1 MPNRNKGGYKPRAQ
15 GPTPTRFRCKVG
27 GEWKPL
33 ADFSNNQQKNVKWQ
47 LDNGQNVDPAH
58 CGMTCKEHSAGSKLE
73 YRCEVCDL
81 IKPREHFSKAALR
94 RDEIICERCTA
105 WTETQEPSV
114 TPSPLET
121 GHVSI
126 EEQNQDV
133 WVRDFANADFFDDTD
148 LPRAPVTGLEGLGL
162 TDLESTADG
171 TRANQILSEV
181 LTRDGSASAS
191 ASAHSLAGGDTASV
205 ADDAMSTVT
214 RLPPHLAGKISTKAN
229 SVVSSS
235 VATTSNLK
243 QHNELPPHLR
253 GPGSISTAS
262 TVRKDREEAAKA
274 RQVPYNAWDSAGK
287 KHQAIKNP
295 TVMSSS
301 GASALSSADKSEYS
315 NPNLVGDWSDVPN
328 ALTAEPVTRGG
339 KSKWPKSSELRIPQS
354 EIKKQPVLLS
364 TKAKNVDPEVDRQR
378 RMHYCESD
386 DSDF

>member
-1 MPNRNKGGYKPRAQ
+1 MPNKNKGGYKPRAQ
-15 GPTPTRFRCKVG
+15 GTTPTRFRCKVG

-33 ADFSNNQQKNVKWQ
+33 ADFSNNQQKNIKWQ
-47 LDNGQNVDPAH
+47 LENRENVDPAH
-58 CGMTCKEHSAGSKLE
+58 CGMICKEHSAGTKLE

-121 GHVSI
+121 GHVSV
-126 EEQNQDV
+126 EEENEGV
-133 WVRDFANADFFDDTD
+133 WARDFANADFFGDTD
-148 LPRAPVTGLEGLGL
+148 ALPRAPITGLGGLGL
-162 TDLESTADG
+162 TELESTAEG

-181 LTRDGSASAS
+181 LTRDGSTSS
-191 ASAHSLAGGDTASV
+191 HSVVGAAGDTASV
-205 ADDAMSTVT
+205 ADEAMSTIT
-214 RLPPHLAGKISTKAN
+214 RLPPHLAGKVSTKAN
-229 SVVSSS
+229 SVVSS
-235 VATTSNLK
+235 VATSNLK

-262 TVRKDREEAAKA
+262 TVRKDREETAKA
-274 RQVPYNAWDSAGK
+274 RQVQYNAWDPTGK
-287 KHQAIKNP
+287 KHQAIKNL

-315 NPNLVGDWSDVPN
+315 NPNLIGDWSDVPN
-328 ALTAEPVTRGG
+328 ALEAEPATRGG
-339 KSKWPKSSELRIPQS
+339 NSKWPKSSELRIPQS
-354 EIKKQPVLLS
+354 EIKKQPVLVS
-364 TKAKNVDPEVDRQR
+364 TKAKNVDPEVARQR
-378 RMHYCESD
+378 RMHYAESD

>member
-1 MPNRNKGGYKPRAQ
+1 MPNKNKGGYKPRAQ
-15 GPTPTRFRCKVG
+15 GAAPTRFRCKVG

-33 ADFSNNQQKNVKWQ
+33 ADFSNNQQKNIKWQ
-47 LDNGQNVDPAH
+47 LEKGENVDPAH
-58 CGMTCKEHSAGSKLE
+58 SGMICKEHSAGAKME

-94 RDEIICERCTA
+94 REEIICERCTA

-121 GHVSI
+121 GHVSV
-126 EEQNQDV
+126 EEENEGV
-133 WVRDFANADFFDDTD
+133 WARDFANADFFGDSD

-162 TDLESTADG
+162 TELESTAEG

-181 LTRDGSASAS
+181 LTRDGSTSS
-191 ASAHSLAGGDTASV
+191 HSRVGADTASV
-205 ADDAMSTVT
+205 ADDAMSTIT
-214 RLPPHLAGKISTKAN
+214 RLPPHLASKVSTKAN
-229 SVVSSS
+229 SVVSS
-235 VATTSNLK
+235 VATSNLK

-262 TVRKDREEAAKA
+262 TVRKDREETAKA
-274 RQVPYNAWDSAGK
+274 RQVQYNAWDPAGK

-315 NPNLVGDWSDVPN
+315 NSNPNLIGDWSDVPN
-328 ALTAEPVTRGG
+328 ALEAEPATRGG
-339 KSKWPKSSELRIPQS
+339 NSKWPKSSELRIPQS
-354 EIKKQPVLLS
+354 EMKKQPVLTS
-364 TKAKNVDPEVDRQR
+364 TKAKNVDPEVVRQR
-378 RMHYCESD
+378 QMHYAESD